1 MKKVS
6 FDLEI
11 EQDKFIS
18 ERVDDYTAQ
27 KYVVVNSVVRDLA
40 NPDSYKENVFYT
52 DDAEKA
58 KEFARAI
65 EFADFKGTGKIKFKD
80 QFYVSIMFNPMHTN
94 FKKVDNE
101 FHLIPRLK
109 ITKDRSS
116 ADFNEPWYTTLAGMI
131 VYFQI

>member
-6 FDLEI
+6 FDLE
-11 EQDKFIS
+11 FIT
-18 ERVDDYTAQ
+18 EGVAEYTRQ
-27 KYVVVNSVVRDLA
+27 KYVVIISVVRDLSA
-40 NPDSYKENVFYT
+40 PNSYKENVFYT

-65 EFADFKGTGKIKFKD
+65 EFADLQNVGKTKIKGSL
-80 QFYVSIMFNPMHTN
+80 YISIMFNPMHTY
-94 FKKVDNE
+94 FEKEDGE

-116 ADFNEPWYTTLAGMI
+116 ADLNEQWYTSLAGMI

>member
-27 KYVVVNSVVRDLA
+27 KYVVIISVIRDLLA
-40 NPDSYKENVFYT
+40 PDSFIENGFYT

-65 EFADFKGTGKIKFKD
+65 EFADFKGSGKTKVKD
-80 QFYVSIMFNPMHTN
+80 QFYVSVKFNSMHTD
-94 FKKVDNE
+94 FKKVDRE

-109 ITKDRSS
+109 ITKTRSS